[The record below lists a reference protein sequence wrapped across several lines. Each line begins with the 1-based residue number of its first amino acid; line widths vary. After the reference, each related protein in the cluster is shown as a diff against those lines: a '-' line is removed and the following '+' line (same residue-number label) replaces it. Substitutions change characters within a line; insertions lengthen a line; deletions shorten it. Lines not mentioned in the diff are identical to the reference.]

1 MHAVV
6 NVDKPAG
13 LTSRKVMEHASRVLS
28 TRKAG
33 HAGTLDPMAT
43 GVLLVCLGEA
53 TKISGYLADL
63 EKEYTATLK
72 LGERTDT
79 FDAEGRVTHKVEDFS
94 VTESQVEEV
103 LESFRGD
110 IEQVPPM
117 YSAVK
122 QKGKPL
128 YKLARKGVEVDRK
141 PRRVRISELELLRFD
156 PPLIQIRI
164 TCSKGTYI
172 RTLADDIGKALGPGA
187 HITALRRLRVGH
199 FTADGAVPP
208 ERLHSEDGAV
218 HTIDSALRHLQEI
231 VLTPEEYS
239 LAVNGVPFS
248 RERAVSLCK
257 GRLFR
262 LKDPHEEIFAVG
274 MHNRGEKI
282 RVRRMLKLKS

>member
-1 MHAVV
+1 
-6 NVDKPAG
+6 
-13 LTSRKVMEHASRVLS
+13 MEHARRVLK

-79 FDAEGRVTHKVEDFS
+79 FDAEGRITHKVEDFS

-103 LESFRGD
+103 LEGFRGD

-122 QKGKPL
+122 QAGRPL
-128 YKLARKGVEVDRK
+128 YKLARKGVEVERK
-141 PRRVRISELELLRFD
+141 PRRVRVSELELLKFNL
-156 PPLIQIRI
+156 PLIQIRI
-164 TCSKGTYI
+164 TCSKGTYV
-172 RTLADDIGKALGPGA
+172 RTLADDIGMALGPGA
-187 HITALRRLRVGH
+187 HITALRRLRIGH
-199 FTADGAVPP
+199 FTADEAAPP
-208 ERLHSEDGAV
+208 EELHPGHGAV
-218 HTIDSALRHLQEI
+218 HTIDSALRHFEGI

-239 LAVNGVPFS
+239 LALNGIPFS
-248 RERAVSLCK
+248 RSAAVNFCQ
-257 GRLFR
+257 GTLFR
-262 LKDPHEEIFAVG
+262 LKDPHEDIFAVG
-274 MHNRGEKI
+274 VYNYGKKI
-282 RVRRMLKLKS
+282 RVRRLLNLKS

>member
-13 LTSRKVMEHASRVLS
+13 LTSRRAMEHARRVLK

-79 FDAEGRVTHKVEDFS
+79 FDAEGRITHKVEDFS

-103 LESFRGD
+103 LESFRGE

-122 QKGKPL
+122 QAGRPL
-128 YKLARKGVEVDRK
+128 YKLARKGVEVERRPRK
-141 PRRVRISELELLRFD
+141 VCISELELLKFE
-156 PPLIQIRI
+156 PPLIHIRI

-172 RTLADDIGKALGPGA
+172 RSLADDIGMALGSGA

-199 FTADGAVPP
+199 FTADEAVPP
-208 ERLHSEDGAV
+208 EKLHPGHGAV

-231 VLTPEEYS
+231 VLTPEEHT

-248 RERAVSLCK
+248 RNTAVTLCR
-257 GRLFR
+257 GTFFR
-262 LKDPHEEIFAVG
+262 LKDPHENIFAVG
-274 MHNRGEKI
+274 VCEHGKKI
-282 RVRRMLKLKS
+282 KVRRLLNLKS

>member
-13 LTSRKVMEHASRVLS
+13 LTSRRAMEHARRVLE

-53 TKISGYLADL
+53 TKISGYLAEL
-63 EKEYTATLK
+63 EKEYSATLK

-79 FDAEGRVTHKVEDFS
+79 FDAEGKTTHKVEDFM
-94 VTESQVEEV
+94 VTRAEVEEI

-122 QKGKPL
+122 QAGKPL
-128 YKLARKGVEVDRK
+128 YKLARKGLEVERK
-141 PRRVRISELELLRFD
+141 PRQVRISDIELLKFD
-156 PPLIQIRI
+156 SPLIQIRI

-172 RTLADDIGKALGPGA
+172 RTLADDIGTALGPGA

-199 FTADGAVPP
+199 FTADEAALT
-208 ERLHSEDGAV
+208 EELHEGHGAV
-218 HTIDSALRHLQEI
+218 HTIDLALKHLQEI
-231 VLTPEEYS
+231 VLTPEEYA

-248 RERAVSLCK
+248 RNAAVSLCQST
-257 GRLFR
+257 LLR
-262 LKDPHEEIFAVG
+262 LKDPHENIFAVG
-274 MHNRGEKI
+274 AVYGKKI
-282 RVRRMLKLKS
+282 RVRRLLNLKS

>member
-13 LTSRKVMEHASRVLS
+13 LTSRRAMEHARKVLE

-63 EKEYTATLK
+63 EKEYSATLK

-79 FDAEGRVTHKVEDFS
+79 FDAEGKTTHKVEDFS
-94 VTESQVEEV
+94 VTGSQVKGV
-103 LESFRGD
+103 LEKFRGD

-122 QKGKPL
+122 QAGRPL
-128 YKLARKGVEVDRK
+128 YKLARRGIQVERK
-141 PRRVRISELELLRFD
+141 PRQVHISEIELIEFD
-156 PPLIQIRI
+156 SPLIQMRI

-172 RTLADDIGKALGPGA
+172 RTLADDIGMALGPGA

-199 FTADGAVPP
+199 FTADEAAPP
-208 ERLHSEDGAV
+208 EELRLGHSSV
-218 HTIDSALRHLQEI
+218 HTIDSALRHLQEV

-239 LAVNGVPFS
+239 LAVNGAPFS
-248 RERAVSLCK
+248 RNEAVTLYQ
-257 GRLFR
+257 GTLLR
-262 LKDPHEEIFAVG
+262 LKDPQENIFAVG
-274 MHNRGEKI
+274 AVYGKKI
-282 RVRRMLKLKS
+282 RVRRLLNLKS